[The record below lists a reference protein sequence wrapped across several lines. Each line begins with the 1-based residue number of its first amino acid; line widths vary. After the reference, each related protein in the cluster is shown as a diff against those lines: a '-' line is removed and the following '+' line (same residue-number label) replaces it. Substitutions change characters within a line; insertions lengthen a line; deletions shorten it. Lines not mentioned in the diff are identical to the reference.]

1 MIFKTYKVGIKILCG
16 LMLGMQFSACDFLKG
31 RPKKDEYIEV
41 KKESLTCL
49 KGLSTKFKAILK
61 SEQSQAQVDE
71 SFSCLDQV
79 LNEFQSRVQGT
90 ADANTF
96 SKADLYQ
103 IFNKFLSDANISNEA
118 TSDIL
123 RLKAALLGGND
134 QTLTKAE
141 ITALKEFLVVIKGE
155 VQNLLPYVKIFNF
168 KKGTK
173 EFSKETINQAFNQ
186 LSQSLNTL
194 TGHSLLTRAD
204 YRFEDLKKLVL
215 NLKLLDDDQNDLLDL
230 ASDVNDVL
238 VGNDV
243 LKTESDYSTFITSFT
258 NVLKLYTVHQ
268 QGYVNFEISD
278 AKNMSEVFEFV
289 DGWID
294 VLENSNQFKKNKV
307 ISVETLD
314 PLILKI
320 ADKGIIPI
328 ELTPETLRD
337 FYKMI
342 VTRALDAGPAG
353 DVNNFVGITK
363 VHLTNLKKEVAIY
376 KSYAA
381 FIGSLQFPQPVK
393 GNENGGLEIS
403 VIQTQLK
410 AMAPSV
416 IAASIKSLDAAGQ
429 AQVTAAF
436 NELKFE
442 FLQPRPAVYRRGK
455 MAIAANQEIWTQNWN
470 DLSRAL
476 YAKMLAREL
485 LIGWGNGI
493 ATRLVQPATINEGGL
508 VKWYSEFKQFG
519 VQAKLFDPR
528 TVNAGAKSFKEANLF
543 TYSANGDDKLD
554 YLEAVQYLNILVSAG
569 GTSVN
574 DLKDGFAKAGCN
586 LSDKDVFLLPWNQE
600 NCAYEDF
607 KKNYSRYFS
616 NLSYLVA
623 HLGKLNDQQL
633 FSFYDSVMNVART
646 DKANKGQRLETADL
660 RNFAVLL
667 HYMEVLYAQFDVDR
681 NLSFSAAEIR
691 GSYPR
696 FKVFATDFAMKTAK
710 DKLDLFATI
719 SAVPITGLGY
729 SCYSQADLIRESFI
743 YLVFNGKTPGVTD
756 LNITPCFGGRSLID
770 INGEVNRSDII
781 NTFKILKDVI
791 GS

>member
-1 MIFKTYKVGIKILCG
+1 MIFKSYRLWIKLIVGLT
-16 LMLGMQFSACDFLKG
+16 LVLPFSACDFLKG

-49 KGLSTKFKAILK
+49 KGLSKKFKAILK
-61 SEQSQAQVDE
+61 SELSQNEVDD
-71 SFSCLDQV
+71 SFVCLDQV

-96 SKADLYQ
+96 SKTDLFE
-103 IFNKFLSDANISNEA
+103 IFNKFLSDANISHEA

-123 RLKAALLGGND
+123 RLKAALLGGSD
-134 QTLTKAE
+134 QTLAKTE
-141 ITALKEFLVVIKGE
+141 ITTLKEFLVVIKGE
-155 VQNLLPYVKIFNF
+155 VRNLLPYVKIFNF
-168 KKGTK
+168 KKGNQ
-173 EFSKETINQAFNQ
+173 EFSKEFITQAFAQ
-186 LSQSLNTL
+186 LDSSLRAL
-194 TGHSLLTRAD
+194 KDQSLLTRAD
-204 YRFEDLKKLVL
+204 YRFEDLKRLVL
-215 NLKLLDDDQNDLLDL
+215 NLKLLDDDQNDFLDL
-230 ASDVNDVL
+230 GSDVNDVL
-238 VGNDV
+238 VGNDL
-243 LKTESDYSTFITSFT
+243 LKTETDYNTFITSFA
-258 NVLKLYTVHQ
+258 NVLKLYTVFQ
-268 QGYVNFEISD
+268 QGFVNFEISN
-278 AKNMSEVFEFV
+278 AKNMSEIFEFV
-289 DGWID
+289 QGWIN
-294 VLENSNQFKKNKV
+294 VLENSNQFKKNKI

-320 ADKGIIPI
+320 ATKGIIPI
-328 ELTPETLRD
+328 DLAPETLRD
-337 FYKMI
+337 FYKTI
-342 VTRALDAGPAG
+342 VVRALEAGPAG
-353 DVNNFVGITK
+353 DVTNFVGITK
-363 VHLTNLKKEVAIY
+363 VHLINLKKEVAIY

-381 FIGSLQFPQPVK
+381 FIATLPFPISSKENP
-393 GNENGGLEIS
+393 NGGLDITA
-403 VIQTQLK
+403 IQNQLK
-410 AMAPSV
+410 VMPASV
-416 IAASIKSLDAAGQ
+416 IADSLKSFDAVSQ
-429 AQVTAAF
+429 TQVTAAF
-436 NELKFE
+436 NELRFE
-442 FLQPRPAVYRRGK
+442 FLQPRPVVYRYGK
-455 MAIAANQEIWTQNWN
+455 MVIAANQEIWKQNWN

-485 LIGWGNGI
+485 LIGWGDGI
-493 ATRLVQPATINEGGL
+493 STRLLQTASIKEAGL

-543 TYSANGDDKLD
+543 TYAANGDDKLD
-554 YLEAVQYLNILVSAG
+554 YLESVQYLNILVSAG

-574 DLKDGFAKAGCN
+574 ELKDGFAKAGCN

-607 KKNYSRYFS
+607 KKNYNRYFN

-646 DKANKGQRLETADL
+646 DKVNKGQRLETADL

-667 HYMEVLYAQFDVDR
+667 HYMEVLYATFDADR
-681 NLSFSAAEIR
+681 NFNFSAAEIR
-691 GSYPR
+691 SAYPR
-696 FKVFATDFAMKTAK
+696 FKSFATDFAMKTAK

-719 SAVPITGLGY
+719 SAVPVTGLGY

-743 YLVFNGKTPGVTD
+743 YLVYNGKTPGVTD
-756 LNITPCFGGRSLID
+756 LNITPCFGSRSLID
-770 INGEVNRSDII
+770 FNGEVNRSDII